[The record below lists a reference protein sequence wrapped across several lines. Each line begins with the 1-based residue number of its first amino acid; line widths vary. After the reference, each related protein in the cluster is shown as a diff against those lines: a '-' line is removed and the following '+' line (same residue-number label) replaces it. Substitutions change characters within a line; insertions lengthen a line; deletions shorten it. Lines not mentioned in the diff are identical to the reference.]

1 MADIEKV
8 NAQVIDSIE
17 KVQQFTLGPVAQRG
31 GASSVMKA
39 SGTGKAYQAVA
50 QSTAI
55 AIQDAADYLRNMGT
69 ITSTTIGVAFAEWMV
84 TKKAKPYQEIIQQ
97 ATDTMNDA
105 KKTFGDIGSAA
116 TTVLQ
121 NYPSE

>member
-8 NAQVIDSIE
+8 NAQIVDSVE
-17 KVQQFTLGPVAQRG
+17 KSRQFALGPSAGNGSSSVAQAT
-31 GASSVMKA
+31 GA
-39 SGTGKAYQAVA
+39 GKAYQSVA

-55 AIQDAADYLRNMGT
+55 AVQDAADYLRNMGT

-84 TKKAKPYQEIIQQ
+84 TKEPSPYKDIIQQ
-97 ATDTMNDA
+97 ATETMGA
-105 KKTFGDIGSAA
+105 ATATFGAIGKAA
-116 TTVLQ
+116 TTVVQ

>member
-8 NAQVIDSIE
+8 NAQIVDSIE
-17 KVQQFTLGPVAQRG
+17 KAQKFTMGPVAPG
-31 GASSVMKA
+31 NGKSSVVKA
-39 SGTGKAYQAVA
+39 SGAGKAYQSVA

-84 TKKAKPYQEIIQQ
+84 TKKEKPYKDIIEQ
-97 ATDTMNDA
+97 ATKTMNGA
-105 KKTFGDIGSAA
+105 TKTFGEIGSAA
-116 TTVLQ
+116 ATVLQ
-121 NYPSE
+121 EYPSE